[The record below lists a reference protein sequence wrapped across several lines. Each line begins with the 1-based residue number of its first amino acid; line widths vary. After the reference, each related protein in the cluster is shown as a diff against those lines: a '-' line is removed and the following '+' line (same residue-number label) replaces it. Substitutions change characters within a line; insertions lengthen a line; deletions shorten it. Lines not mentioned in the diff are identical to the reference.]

1 MACSFATR
9 STEAGFTDMPAN
21 GGYVL
26 GLIESRGSGLSDVIA
41 DLGVSK
47 QTASQLVDTLV
58 VRGYLE
64 RSVDP
69 DDRRRVL
76 VTLTERGRAAS
87 DAVFASVE
95 EIDARLVAA
104 VGEERMTH
112 TKETLAVLVDLWPPS
127 KLTWKRPQPLIEV
140 LRRTPMPD
148 TTPEPLVLVDADGPV
163 LTVTINRPEKRN
175 ATNAEVL
182 CRLYDAW
189 VRLDEDDSLR
199 VAILTG
205 KGTTFCAGMDL
216 AEILRLREGVRD
228 NEWIIRLQDD
238 PGISLR
244 AFLKNYRPTK
254 PIILAAEGFAR
265 AGGTEILQ
273 GTDIRVAGESAV
285 FGVTEV
291 QRGLFPMAGSAV
303 RLRRQISYAVAAEM
317 LLTGEDIP
325 ARRAYELGLINHVV
339 PDGEALSAGPG
350 DRRSDRPQRSTGRQ
364 GHPGNP
370 APDRMP
376 ARGTGLCH

>member
-1 MACSFATR
+1 
-9 STEAGFTDMPAN
+9 
-21 GGYVL
+21 
-26 GLIESRGSGLSDVIA
+26 
-41 DLGVSK
+41 
-47 QTASQLVDTLV
+47 
-58 VRGYLE
+58 
-64 RSVDP
+64 
-69 DDRRRVL
+69 
-76 VTLTERGRAAS
+76 
-87 DAVFASVE
+87 
-95 EIDARLVAA
+95 
-104 VGEERMTH
+104 
-112 TKETLAVLVDLWPPS
+112 
-127 KLTWKRPQPLIEV
+127 
-140 LRRTPMPD
+140 MPD

-205 KGTTFCAGMDL
+205 KGSTFCAGMDL
-216 AEILRLREGVRD
+216 AEILRLREGIRD

-244 AFLKNYRPTK
+244 AYLKTYRPTK

-291 QRGLFPMAGSAV
+291 QRALFPMAGSAV
-303 RLRRQISYAVAAEM
+303 RLRRQTSYAVAAEM
-317 LLTGEDIP
+317 LLTGDDIS
-325 ARRAYELGLINHVV
+325 ARRAQQLGLINHVV
-339 PDGEALSAGPG
+339 PDGQALTHARAIAARIAANGPLAVAAILRTLRETESLPEADAFAIEGRLGMEVMGSNDAAEGP
-350 DRRSDRPQRSTGRQ
+350 RAFLEKRPPQFTG
-364 GHPGNP
+364 
-370 APDRMP
+370 
-376 ARGTGLCH
+376 T